1 MTRRWL
7 SLSCA
12 VGAAALAA
20 CSQDTPTTPT
30 PVPSESASQTLLTGS
45 GQISDDWIGGPL
57 KGAIFTTLPFGQ
69 AVNANVQYNRKIE
82 VYLDGGPRNPN
93 SLAAG
98 LNDGLYVFQ
107 ITDPAGKNLLS
118 QDPARCRVVQ
128 IKGGV
133 IQGTV
138 PANRIPNLGAAND
151 SWGETGRNATR
162 ACHVQ
167 STEPDGASLAGQHD
181 TNVDSDG
188 GGGFTVQ
195 MMPFLDTPNPG
206 GVYKA
211 WITPLAVYVQKA
223 GNTSALNAIPAPA
236 GGQKTGNAPDPG
248 FKNPSRQNVKT
259 DNFKVLEKPPF
270 IVVKKFVDGAEVT
283 TWKWVTAF
291 ELLENEWNG
300 KGWTDQVPASF
311 AMSIGGGRQLACESY
326 PAAAYKFVSATLDG
340 QPATPVTGGT
350 PAVPT
355 VDEEGNPAVCIEV
368 PQFAS
373 ATTATVVF
381 NNETLKPDLSIVK
394 TPDGQVVDAGDAL
407 AFSMV
412 VSNSGAAGTGTA
424 KGVKL
429 SDPLPI
435 GTASGWTT
443 ASAKCQ
449 IIGGPWP
456 AQQSLECDIG
466 DVAPGASFSASVS
479 SSTSFAFC
487 TKYDNTA
494 TASATNHGN
503 VSDDGDITCRKPAL
517 SIVKTPDAQ
526 TVKAG
531 DALAFS
537 VVVSNSSAAGTGT
550 AKGVSLSDPLPTG
563 TAAPWSTSSPNCSIA
578 GTYPAQQTLNCA
590 IGDMTPGA
598 SFSASVSSS
607 TSFAFCTKYDNT
619 ATASA
624 TNHGNVSDNG
634 DITCL
639 IQWKGETATGQ
650 GFAWS
655 ATNGAPANWFMYT
668 PWTAISSPNGANLIA
683 GQFFTAGKITGTQ
696 GNSPNSTSITI
707 TLNAGF
713 RFAGAAG
720 NVKIHPMSCT
730 TNQNYVQ
737 PGGFSVHRTAA
748 VSANSITVSGLANA
762 ECYGLHVDVERA
774 LP

>member
-138 PANRIPNLGAAND
+138 PANRIPNLGASND

-424 KGVKL
+424 KGV
-429 SDPLPI
+429 
-435 GTASGWTT
+435 
-443 ASAKCQ
+443 
-449 IIGGPWP
+449 
-456 AQQSLECDIG
+456 
-466 DVAPGASFSASVS
+466 
-479 SSTSFAFC
+479 
-487 TKYDNTA
+487 
-494 TASATNHGN
+494 
-503 VSDDGDITCRKPAL
+503 
-517 SIVKTPDAQ
+517 
-526 TVKAG
+526 
-531 DALAFS
+531 
-537 VVVSNSSAAGTGT
+537 
-550 AKGVSLSDPLPTG
+550 SLSDPLPTG

>member
-138 PANRIPNLGAAND
+138 PANRIPNLGASND

-412 VSNSGAAGTGTA
+412 VSNS
-424 KGVKL
+424 
-429 SDPLPI
+429 
-435 GTASGWTT
+435 
-443 ASAKCQ
+443 
-449 IIGGPWP
+449 
-456 AQQSLECDIG
+456 
-466 DVAPGASFSASVS
+466 
-479 SSTSFAFC
+479 
-487 TKYDNTA
+487 
-494 TASATNHGN
+494 
-503 VSDDGDITCRKPAL
+503 
-517 SIVKTPDAQ
+517 
-526 TVKAG
+526 
-531 DALAFS
+531 
-537 VVVSNSSAAGTGT
+537 SAAGTGT